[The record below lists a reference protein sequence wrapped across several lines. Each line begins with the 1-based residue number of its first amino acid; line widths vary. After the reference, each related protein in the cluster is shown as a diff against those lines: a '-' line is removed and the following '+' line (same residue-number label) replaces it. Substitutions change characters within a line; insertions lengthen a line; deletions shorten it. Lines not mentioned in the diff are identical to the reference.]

1 MSEEKNTYYIDLVS
15 GDILG
20 QMLDENPS
28 FKVYATDDELA
39 ELKQCLE
46 DHRKDD
52 MEAFARAHV
61 PYLLYHHDQAND
73 KYDAAMKKL
82 YTLIY
87 QLGDEAARK
96 HIEDTGLLEDNKYEG
111 NEETRKFK

>member
-20 QMLDENPS
+20 QKVDENPS
-28 FKVYATDDELA
+28 FTVHATDDELV

-46 DHRKDD
+46 EQHKDD
-52 MEAFARAHV
+52 MEAFERAHV
-61 PYLLYHHDQAND
+61 PYLLYHRDKSND

-82 YTLIY
+82 YAIIY
-87 QLGDEAARK
+87 RIGDEAARQ
-96 HIEDTGLLEDNKYEG
+96 HIEDIGILEDNKYEG
-111 NEETRKFK
+111 DEETQKFK